1 MKKKSQGRGR
11 WIVVLL
17 TVIVVGGALTTL
29 AVTRS
34 HVSID
39 KSKLAA
45 VERGNLAKSVVATG
59 KIEPLTRVEL
69 KSRASGII
77 KSLLVNVGDT
87 VKEGQIVAELDK
99 EQLIFHVR
107 DLEAQVQGAEANLK
121 TTQANYERNKI
132 DAEGPDVPF
141 LKKNQDRSQQMEK
154 DGLLARAT
162 VEDAERNYVLALNK
176 QQSGVS
182 NLAVSKAQ
190 IAQAAAQLASAKQA
204 LEVAKQDLEYATARA
219 PITGVVLSRDCELGD
234 AVSSILVLGSQATL
248 IMTLGDMQEVYVKG
262 KVDES
267 DVGKIYQDQTAR
279 ITVESFKDKKFFGKV
294 TRISPMGVEKENVTT
309 FEVRVSI
316 ENKTGELKALM
327 TANAEIV
334 LEEHKN
340 VLMVPEAAI
349 IYGKDRSATVEVPDP
364 QAKSG
369 KRVVAVKVVLGNGSK
384 TEVTGLNEGQ
394 EVVLQ

>member
-1 MKKKSQGRGR
+1 MA
-11 WIVVLL
+11 I
-17 TVIVVGGALTTL
+17 GGGLATL
-29 AVTRS
+29 AVSRS
-34 HVSID
+34 KVSID
-39 KSKLAA
+39 KSKLAT
-45 VERGNLAKSVVATG
+45 VERGDLAKSLVATG

-107 DLEAQVQGAEANLK
+107 DLEAQVKGAEANLK
-121 TTQANYERNKI
+121 TTEANFERNKI

-141 LKKNQDRSQQMEK
+141 LKKNQQRSQQMEK

-162 VEDAERNYVLALNK
+162 VEDAERNYELARNK
-176 QQSGVS
+176 QQSAVS

-190 IAQAAAQLASAKQA
+190 ISQAEAQLASVRQA
-204 LEVAKQDLEYATARA
+204 LEVARQDLEYSTVRS
-219 PITGVVLSRDCELGD
+219 PISGVVLSRDCELGD

-248 IMTLGDMQEVYVKG
+248 IMTLGDMHEVYVKG

-267 DVGKIYQDQTAR
+267 DVGKIYLDQPAR

-294 TRISPMGVEKENVTT
+294 TRISPMGVEKDNVTT

-316 ENKTGELKALM
+316 ENKAGELKALM
-327 TANAEIV
+327 TANAEVV

-364 QAKSG
+364 QEKSG

-384 TEVTGLNEGQ
+384 TEITGLNERQ